1 MLYVFETY
9 WPEPALGIENP
20 VANAGAKPKK
30 TRLLNNS
37 SSRIHS
43 SATLQIKYL

>member
-37 SSRIHS
+37 SSSIHYIV
-43 SATLQIKYL
+43 ALLYK

>member
-20 VANAGAKPKK
+20 VANAGANPK
-30 TRLLNNS
+30 RLVS
-37 SSRIHS
+37 STIV
-43 SATLQIKYL
+43 AAVYIVALLYK